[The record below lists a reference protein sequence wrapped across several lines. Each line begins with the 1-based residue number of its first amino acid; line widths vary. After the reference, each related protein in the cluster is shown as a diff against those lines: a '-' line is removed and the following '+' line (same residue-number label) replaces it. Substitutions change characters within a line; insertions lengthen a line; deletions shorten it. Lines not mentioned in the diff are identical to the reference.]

1 MKNIVGIKEDNLPN
15 NNPKNRAAQA
25 TIQANYIKGPL
36 NVLENIENAKV
47 FQDLFKKMY
56 RKKGF
61 TSKFL
66 ILQDFFNKKLE
77 DYSSIKLFIN
87 KIKDIDNQLKAAN
100 IYILNKIILI
110 KVLTSLNS
118 SYSNIVTN
126 II

>member
-1 MKNIVGIKEDNLPN
+1 
-15 NNPKNRAAQA
+15 
-25 TIQANYIKGPL
+25 
-36 NVLENIENAKV
+36 
-47 FQDLFKKMY
+47 MY
-56 RKKGF
+56 KKKGF

-87 KIKDIDNQLKAAN
+87 KIKKIDIQLKVAN
-100 IYILNKIILI
+100 IYIPNKVMLI